1 MVVRQ
6 IKHRALKKRKM
17 LISALMALFKQLKVL
32 TFKKVMIKKWCLPN
46 DMENKGTCIIIFQQ
60 G

>member
-32 TFKKVMIKKWCLPN
+32 TFKKVMIKK
-46 DMENKGTCIIIFQQ
+46 
-60 G
+60 